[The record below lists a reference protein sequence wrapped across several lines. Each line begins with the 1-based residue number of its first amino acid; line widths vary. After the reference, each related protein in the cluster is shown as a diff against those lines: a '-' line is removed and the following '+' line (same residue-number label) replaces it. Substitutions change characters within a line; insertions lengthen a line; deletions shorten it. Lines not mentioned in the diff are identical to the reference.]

1 MVGHSICSIAV
12 QGRNRSARS
21 FPLARRICMDGLNEA
36 GMPGMMRW
44 DAPSQG
50 VEGVPAANGQEE
62 ALIVGKVRGTGK
74 GADEVG

>member
-1 MVGHSICSIAV
+1 
-12 QGRNRSARS
+12 
-21 FPLARRICMDGLNEA
+21 MDGLNEA